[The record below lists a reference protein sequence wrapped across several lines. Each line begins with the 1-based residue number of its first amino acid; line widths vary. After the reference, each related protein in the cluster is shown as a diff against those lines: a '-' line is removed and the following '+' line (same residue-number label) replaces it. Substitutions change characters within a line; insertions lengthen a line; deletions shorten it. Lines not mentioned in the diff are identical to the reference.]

1 MRYFTWK
8 VELVSNILIA
18 IVDMVMN
25 IKNKKKKKQTNKKN
39 RIKEVTNKKSLA
51 SQKP

>member
-1 MRYFTWK
+1 MKGRVSLKHFDSYCRYGHEYQK
-8 VELVSNILIA
+8 Q
-18 IVDMVMN
+18 
-25 IKNKKKKKQTNKKN
+25 KKKKQTNKKN